1 MKIYLAGGYSGNL
14 KPIWDKLLIKP
25 FKESRK
31 YCIDKSMFKDLN
43 ILENYYYLRKAEKFM
58 NIAQDLGGFLL
69 DSGAFTF
76 MQGNHKGKINWEEYV
91 EEYGAFI
98 NKYNIR
104 HFFELDID
112 RITSWEHVKQLRQKL
127 ETITNKQVIPVWHKE
142 RGKEEF
148 LKMCE
153 MYSYVALGTM
163 RDYNK
168 YQNIIPWFIQEAHK
182 RGAKIHGLGFTRV
195 EKLKQFH
202 FDSVD
207 STAWLYGNRSGT
219 IYIFNPLKGNFT
231 KVKKDGCRLNS
242 LMAAENN
249 YKEWVKFSNYA
260 KLYL

>member
-1 MKIYLAGGYSGNL
+1 MDIYLAGGGQKEKIMNIYIAGEHPVKNGN
-14 KPIWDKLLIKP
+14 KAQTWQG
-25 FKESRK
+25 
-31 YCIDKSMFKDLN
+31 CN
-43 ILENYYYLRKAEKFM
+43 ILETYYYARSNKNFSRLIQTCDK
-58 NIAQDLGGFLL
+58 FLL
-69 DSGAFTF
+69 DSGAFSF
-76 MQGNHKGKINWEEYV
+76 MQQKNAKCNWEEYV

-98 NKYNIR
+98 NKYNIQ
-104 HFFELDID
+104 HFFKLDID
-112 RITSWEHVKQLRQKL
+112 RVTSWKHVKQLRQKL

-148 LKMCE
+148 LRMCE
-153 MYSYVALGTM
+153 MYPYVALGTM
-163 RDYNK
+163 HDYNK
-168 YQNIIPWFIQEAHK
+168 FQNIIPWFIQEAHK

-195 EKLKQFH
+195 EKLKYFH

-249 YKEWVKFSNYA
+249 FKEWVKFSNYA